1 MTPTTTYDGAPVRAL
16 ILAAGRGSRMGSLTA
31 EQPKCLTP
39 IDGRRLLDRQLD
51 ALRGAGITELGL
63 IKGYQGHLLPTEGL
77 THFENPR
84 WASTQMVA
92 TLRCAA
98 PWLASAP
105 CIVSY
110 SDILYGS
117 EVITALA
124 AAPGGLA
131 ISSHT
136 GWRDI
141 WSARFADPLSDAE
154 TFRRAD
160 DGRLLEIGGRATS
173 LDQIEGQYMGLLRF
187 TPAAWADVEALLNSL
202 PPERQDRIDM
212 TSLLNAL
219 LGAGVRIETVPV
231 GGQWWEFDSEEDV
244 RAFERITSG

>member
-1 MTPTTTYDGAPVRAL
+1 
-16 ILAAGRGSRMGSLTA
+16 MGSLTA

-39 IDGRRLLDRQLD
+39 IQGRRLLDRQLE

-63 IKGYQGHLLPTEGL
+63 VKGYMGHLLPTDGL

-84 WASTQMVA
+84 WADTQMVA

-98 PWLASAP
+98 PWLAAGP

-117 EVITALA
+117 DVITALA

-131 ISSHT
+131 ISTHT
-136 GWRDI
+136 GWLDI
-141 WSARFADPLSDAE
+141 WRARFADPLSDAE
-154 TFRRAD
+154 TFRRHAD
-160 DGRLLEIGGRATS
+160 GHLLEIGRRAAALS
-173 LDQIEGQYMGLLRF
+173 EIEGQYMGLLRF
-187 TPAAWADVEALLNSL
+187 TAAAWAEVEGLLNAL
-202 PPERQDRIDM
+202 PVHREDRIDM
-212 TSLLNAL
+212 TSLLRAL

-244 RAFERITSG
+244 RAFERGTAPV